1 MSDLYISENGLPRK
15 YSDLEA
21 ANQIVEARRKK
32 DEWEVIDLL
41 VQLWAKTAPEEVEA
55 VNINIG
61 QYKGSLGDKEFGST
75 ANGGD
80 LERRFLLS
88 FPNRLM
94 QMIRTQYQTEELP
107 FNTAFYRK
115 FAKKY
120 PFFMVAEKV

>member
-1 MSDLYISENGLPRK
+1 MSDLYISENGLPRS

-21 ANQIVEARRKK
+21 VNKIVEARRKN

-41 VQLWAKTAPEEVEA
+41 VNLWAKSVPDEVEA
-55 VNINIG
+55 VDINIG
-61 QYKGSLGDKEFGST
+61 QYKGSLDDKEFGAT
-75 ANGGD
+75 KGGSD

-88 FPNRLM
+88 FPSRLM
-94 QMIRTQYQTEELP
+94 QMIRTQYQVEELP
-107 FNTAFYRK
+107 FNTEFYRK